1 MLTDEE
7 FAYNSKKVVEV
18 MRMEFQYSQQNSP
31 NNEQSLS
38 QGMQAQELLKDIY
51 MDLFLKHVLAEQ
63 QITLLRNAI
72 DVALDERDEEVFKRH
87 TTELIELQNSLIM
100 E

>member
-1 MLTDEE
+1 
-7 FAYNSKKVVEV
+7 
-18 MRMEFQYSQQNSP
+18 MEFQYSQQNSP

-38 QGMQAQELLKDIY
+38 QGMQGQELLRDIY

-72 DVALDERDEEVFKRH
+72 DVALDERDEEAFKRH

>member
-1 MLTDEE
+1 
-7 FAYNSKKVVEV
+7 
-18 MRMEFQYSQQNSP
+18 MEFQYSQQNSP